1 MTSRY
6 VVIVPSDA
14 VLGVIEVKTSL
25 KRDKIAEIIDKAAM
39 VNSLFSDQK
48 IFNGIFAFDNNVNW
62 NREGRLDVVYER
74 IHENRKNIYPNKPSL
89 NAC

>member
-48 IFNGIFAFDNNVNW
+48 KIQRYIC
-62 NREGRLDVVYER
+62 
-74 IHENRKNIYPNKPSL
+74 I
-89 NAC
+89 